1 MIKKVHTDYRVV
13 ETTNK
18 HGDLRW
24 KVLLAG
30 DMLVSTCRSL
40 KDATEIAA
48 GLNLDPYFL
57 ERGQTRAER
66 VAAWDEA
73 NRVNNS

>member
-1 MIKKVHTDYRVV
+1 MIKKVRTDYKVV
-13 ETTNK
+13 ETTDK

-40 KDATEIAA
+40 KDATEMAA
-48 GLNLDPYFL
+48 ALNLDPYFL
-57 ERGQTRAER
+57 ERGQTRAEKI
-66 VAAWDEA
+66 AAWDQA
-73 NRVNNS
+73 KRVK

>member
-18 HGDLRW
+18 QGDLRW

-30 DMLVSTCRSL
+30 DILVSTCRSL
-40 KDATEIAA
+40 KDATEMAA

-57 ERGQTRAER
+57 DRGQTRSER
-66 VAAWDEA
+66 VA
-73 NRVNNS
+73 VLSLIHI